1 VTTESVPHRRAAQ
14 VHPRHYPT
22 AHPEVLVP
30 AAVTSKMQ
38 RRVTQAS
45 FGLVGTGWR
54 SSVFLRMAYLM
65 PDRFRATGVVAR
77 RADSGT
83 IVEQDWGLPTFRTV
97 EELLSVERPDFV
109 IVSVPWQVTPELTAR
124 LVEQGIPVLAET
136 PPAPDLPGL
145 HALWSDV
152 GGTGLVQVAEQYPL
166 MPLHAARLAIVE
178 SGVIGKP
185 TSVLVSS
192 THLYHA
198 VALMRQFLS
207 VDREPADVTA
217 HTFTAELVDPITPT
231 GWTHDTEARPAET
244 TLAWIDFGSG
254 RMGSYDFTENQWW
267 NPVRPDHL
275 MVRGS
280 TGEIFDET
288 VVRMADDVT
297 PVTSRIERSM
307 TGIGMNYEGLDFT
320 HLSLDG
326 QVVFRNQYEGGRLSD
341 DDIAVATLLDQ
352 MGAWTRGE
360 ARPPYPLAEACHDHA
375 IGLAIVE
382 AAASGVRVAVDEQ
395 PWHAPAPR
403 PEHETVDE
411 L

>member
-1 VTTESVPHRRAAQ
+1 VTTESVPHQGAAQ
-14 VHPRHYPT
+14 IKPRHYPT
-22 AHPEVLVP
+22 ALPHVLVP
-30 AAVTSKMQ
+30 AAVTTKMQ
-38 RRVTQAS
+38 RNVTQAS

-65 PDRFRATGVVAR
+65 PERFRATGVVAR
-77 RADSGT
+77 RADSRA

-97 EELLSVERPDFV
+97 DELLTVERPDFV
-109 IVSVPWQVTPELTAR
+109 IVSVPWQVTPELTRR

-152 GGTGLVQVAEQYPL
+152 GDTGLVQVAEQYPF
-166 MPLHAARLAIVE
+166 MPLHAARLAVVE

-198 VALMRQFLS
+198 VALMRRFLRVS
-207 VDREPADVTA
+207 REPAAVTA
-217 HTFTAELVDPITPT
+217 QTFTAELVDPITPT
-231 GWTHDTEARPAET
+231 GWTHDTAAKRAET

-352 MGAWTRGE
+352 VGAWTRGE
-360 ARPPYPLAEACHDHA
+360 GRPPYPLAEACHDHA
-375 IGLAIVE
+375 LGLAIVE
-382 AAASGVRVAVDEQ
+382 AAASGVVVTVGEQ
-395 PWHAPAPR
+395 PWHDPAPKAR
-403 PEHETVDE
+403 T
-411 L
+411 